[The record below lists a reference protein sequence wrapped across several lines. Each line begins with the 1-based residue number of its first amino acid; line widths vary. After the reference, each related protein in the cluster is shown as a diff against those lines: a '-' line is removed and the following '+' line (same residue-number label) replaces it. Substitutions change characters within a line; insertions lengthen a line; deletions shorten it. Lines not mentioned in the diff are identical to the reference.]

1 MNQNKYII
9 KNASVYDGLGSDK
22 FQADILIDNGII
34 KEIGNIGNVDC
45 RTIDIKGNAIA
56 PGFIDVH
63 SHDDIALIV
72 YPEMDFKVMQGVTT
86 VINGN
91 CGNNVI
97 PRHGILERWQTRYP
111 DNPIPEW
118 NSYDDYIDLINS
130 IKPSVN
136 SAILIGHGSVRNGS
150 GLKNQ
155 QRLPNLNE
163 YDQMKG
169 WIREGMEAG
178 AVGFSTGL
186 IYEPGRYSST
196 EEIIELTKVISPYDG
211 VYSSHMRNEGN
222 NLLLSIEETIKI
234 GQGADTSIEISH
246 HKVSG
251 KDNWGLSKKSTEMIN
266 EARDNGINVH
276 SDQYPYI
283 AGQSALFAIHQN
295 NAFNE
300 GEGGLG
306 TVSGDK
312 VIIAHAPLM
321 PEYEGKKLSDICDDF
336 DLPEQ
341 EAAEKILSQDP
352 HVLAIIEGMCEED
365 LVTILSNPHTMIGS
379 DGVPASGANPHPR
392 LYGCF
397 PRVLGKYARDEKIIS
412 METAIYKMTG
422 LPAKK
427 FNLNDRGTIEIG
439 KAADLVVFN
448 PDTVIDLATYEKP
461 RVYSEG
467 IVHVIV
473 NGTFVVNNSEH
484 TGSRVGKI
492 IKRSS

>member
-22 FQADILIDNGII
+22 FQADILIEDGII

-45 RTIDIKGNAIA
+45 KTIDIKGNAIA

-97 PRHGILERWQTRYP
+97 PRHGTLERWQTRYP

-222 NLLLSIEETIKI
+222 NLLLSIE
-234 GQGADTSIEISH
+234 
-246 HKVSG
+246 
-251 KDNWGLSKKSTEMIN
+251 
-266 EARDNGINVH
+266 
-276 SDQYPYI
+276 
-283 AGQSALFAIHQN
+283 
-295 NAFNE
+295 
-300 GEGGLG
+300 
-306 TVSGDK
+306 
-312 VIIAHAPLM
+312 
-321 PEYEGKKLSDICDDF
+321 
-336 DLPEQ
+336 
-341 EAAEKILSQDP
+341 
-352 HVLAIIEGMCEED
+352 
-365 LVTILSNPHTMIGS
+365 
-379 DGVPASGANPHPR
+379 
-392 LYGCF
+392 
-397 PRVLGKYARDEKIIS
+397 
-412 METAIYKMTG
+412 
-422 LPAKK
+422 
-427 FNLNDRGTIEIG
+427 
-439 KAADLVVFN
+439 
-448 PDTVIDLATYEKP
+448 
-461 RVYSEG
+461 
-467 IVHVIV
+467 
-473 NGTFVVNNSEH
+473 
-484 TGSRVGKI
+484 
-492 IKRSS
+492 